1 MEKGRPMKQINH
13 RPRRWTEYITRNKET
28 EFFFRALGNGP
39 LNSIEVLGTRSAG
52 VTDFLQQLHRIYNH
66 KMDATKQAQNLI
78 MVFVSVEEVRTPAD
92 FFDKLIKATR
102 QELKCL
108 LEERI
113 ARSLKKEL
121 VWVGKEAI
129 SRNLVPSLIDSLVEA
144 PAGKDAS
151 LNMEDFR
158 TWVENLLMRFQSAN
172 FAFLIDGLDQIANHP
187 DQFTLDF
194 LNFLRALCRDGRLS
208 WVVGTHRSV
217 VEICHEISGLNRIS
231 PFSNIFSHRIIL
243 GTIDCQEAE
252 ELISVWAKER
262 NVTINP
268 TEIQAIQEI
277 AGPWPRVLNAA
288 ADHWTS
294 LKRIGM
300 VDVKQEIIVQLLISP
315 RLTVSGFMESY
326 WHDLSSKEKDFLR
339 SVINGE
345 WQSSRSLSAQLE
357 LLGILKTT
365 GQKTIITS
373 RLFEE
378 WVRTYS
384 PVRNDPKWQQ
394 LRMSSLA
401 NSWFETGR
409 LLFDLEAEVSRQQV
423 PAVSYPELDQWR
435 SLLDEQRN
443 YLQDQLSECGV
454 GLRRILERLD
464 QLEDRFSKRLDL
476 FLLVYQQ
483 VSEEQQALLADMLG
497 GIYNISEDT
506 DLMQR
511 AVEQT
516 RQAIEQIHMGNCS
529 ITKEVQTALEAL
541 ADKGSKM
548 DFNQKFELT
557 LPVIPFLLNYQISFE
572 SGVELGAV
580 WDELCQRLNHKK
592 KDSIAHKKVVERK

>member
-384 PVRNDPKWQQ
+384 PVRNGPSPSRLFLSPAGSPSTFTHIAHGFPNFAQRINPVDHRNNLAGFDQ
-394 LRMSSLA
+394 LGDGDQSLSALRNHQYAHVFPRTLLYRRTKEQDLKENASRTAGNEVRPAGLQRPLHGKHRAVRDQVEDQVVLLAAAGEVLTSKSMTWSAPNERMKSSL
-401 NSWFETGR
+401 
-409 LLFDLEAEVSRQQV
+409 
-423 PAVSYPELDQWR
+423 
-435 SLLDEQRN
+435 
-443 YLQDQLSECGV
+443 
-454 GLRRILERLD
+454 
-464 QLEDRFSKRLDL
+464 
-476 FLLVYQQ
+476 
-483 VSEEQQALLADMLG
+483 
-497 GIYNISEDT
+497 
-506 DLMQR
+506 
-511 AVEQT
+511 
-516 RQAIEQIHMGNCS
+516 
-529 ITKEVQTALEAL
+529 
-541 ADKGSKM
+541 
-548 DFNQKFELT
+548 
-557 LPVIPFLLNYQISFE
+557 PV
-572 SGVELGAV
+572 
-580 WDELCQRLNHKK
+580 
-592 KDSIAHKKVVERK
+592 